1 MIWQFGEMG
10 YDFSINYGCRVCNK
24 PIRWNYL
31 EQSNRKRLF
40 DVYKATMYLRQNY
53 PTFQSLTFT
62 HALTGTMKRIVLT
75 DPAMDAVVM
84 ANFSVQVTNTIGSFT
99 STGWWYEYFSGDSIN
114 VTTTNMAMTFQPG
127 EYRIYT
133 QQRIAKPSIL
143 PVLGLADNSN
153 EISSFALAPN
163 PFVDELEIVF
173 EAQKNEPCTVQVL
186 DLTGK
191 IVYTNQLYSDA
202 NGQYYDV
209 LSLGHLQVG
218 TYFLRMSIGDQTQQ
232 QKIVKL

>member
-1 MIWQFGEMG
+1 
-10 YDFSINYGCRVCNK
+10 
-24 PIRWNYL
+24 
-31 EQSNRKRLF
+31 
-40 DVYKATMYLRQNY
+40 
-53 PTFQSLTFT
+53 
-62 HALTGTMKRIVLT
+62 
-75 DPAMDAVVM
+75 
-84 ANFSVQVTNTIGSFT
+84 
-99 STGWWYEYFSGDSIN
+99 
-114 VTTTNMAMTFQPG
+114 MAMTFQPG

-143 PVLGLADNSN
+143 PVLGLADNSI
-153 EISSFALAPN
+153 ELSAVAVAPN
-163 PFVDELEIVF
+163 PFVDELEIAF
-173 EAQKNEPCTVQVL
+173 EAQNNEPCTVQVL